1 MYLQKKETILIVD
14 DSKFQR
20 AIIREMLGEHFHLE
34 EATSGEECLMIL
46 EKSSHLID
54 LVLLDLVMPGI
65 DGFEVLRRRQTMDAF
80 KDIPVIVLTSSNSIE
95 FQTEAFELGVDEFII
110 KPVDARIALSRI
122 NNTLVVKR
130 RLQNSLDAQNL
141 WKVKSQ
147 IDEMTSLFNKMTIE
161 NLVSETLTNAP
172 SALHALMVID
182 IDNFK
187 SANDIYGHTVGDHI
201 ICVIAGVIS
210 SQFRNTDFVGRIG
223 GDEFVVLMPDIPA
236 KEVAFEKAESLI
248 QIILK
253 KEGISILD
261 NISISIGLA
270 FSDSEDKTYASFFG
284 KADQALYVSKKSG
297 KGRYSLYGSD
307 VEEPDDTNE
316 VLIWSGSRN
325 VLSMLEYALNYS
337 ASIVSVT
344 SQEEICKHLADDSRS
359 VLAIFADVSDTTDSG
374 KFIWDTVKDANPN
387 HICPVIAICREGS
400 LDQIQTAVSS
410 ELIDDLLFSPLEIS
424 VLKRRIKASIHP
436 DKNNEGRVKK
446 REFFHSSF
454 CL

>member
-1 MYLQKKETILIVD
+1 MNLQKKETLLIVD

-20 AIIREMLGEHFHLE
+20 AIIKEMLGEHFRLE

-95 FQTEAFELGVDEFII
+95 FQ
-110 KPVDARIALSRI
+110 
-122 NNTLVVKR
+122 
-130 RLQNSLDAQNL
+130 
-141 WKVKSQ
+141 
-147 IDEMTSLFNKMTIE
+147 IDKMTSLFNKMTIE

-253 KEGISILD
+253 KEGLSIPD

-297 KGRYSLYGSD
+297 K
-307 VEEPDDTNE
+307 
-316 VLIWSGSRN
+316 
-325 VLSMLEYALNYS
+325 
-337 ASIVSVT
+337 
-344 SQEEICKHLADDSRS
+344 
-359 VLAIFADVSDTTDSG
+359 
-374 KFIWDTVKDANPN
+374 FIWDTVKDANPN
-387 HICPVIAICREGS
+387 HVCPVIAICREGS

-410 ELIDDLLFSPLEIS
+410 EIIDDLLFSPLEVS

-436 DKNNEGRVKK
+436 DKNNEAYA
-446 REFFHSSF
+446 
-454 CL
+454 

>member
-1 MYLQKKETILIVD
+1 MNLQKKETLLIVD

-20 AIIREMLGEHFHLE
+20 AIIKEMLGEHFRLE

-95 FQTEAFELGVDEFII
+95 FQTEAFELGADEFII
-110 KPVDARIALSRI
+110 KPVDARIALSRV
-122 NNTLVVKR
+122 NNTLGVKR
-130 RLQNSLDAQNL
+130 RFQSSLDEQNV

-147 IDEMTSLFNKMTIE
+147 IDEMTSLFNKMTIA

-253 KEGISILD
+253 KEGLSIPD

-284 KADQALYVSKKSG
+284 KALYVSKKSG

-307 VEEPDDTNE
+307 VEETAGTNE
-316 VLIWSGSRN
+316 ILVWSGSRN

-337 ASIVSVT
+337 AAIVSVT
-344 SQEEICKHLADDSRS
+344 SLEEIRSHLADDSHS

-387 HICPVIAICREGS
+387 HVCPVIAICREGS

-410 ELIDDLLFSPLEIS
+410 EIIDDLLFSPLEVS
-424 VLKRRIKASIHP
+424 VLKRRINANIHP
-436 DKNNEGRVKK
+436 DKNNEADA
-446 REFFHSSF
+446 
-454 CL
+454 

>member
-1 MYLQKKETILIVD
+1 MNLQKKETLLIVD

-20 AIIREMLGEHFHLE
+20 AIIKEMLGEHFRLE

-95 FQTEAFELGVDEFII
+95 F
-110 KPVDARIALSRI
+110 
-122 NNTLVVKR
+122 
-130 RLQNSLDAQNL
+130 
-141 WKVKSQ
+141 Q

-253 KEGISILD
+253 KEGLSIPD

-297 KGRYSLYGSD
+297 K
-307 VEEPDDTNE
+307 
-316 VLIWSGSRN
+316 
-325 VLSMLEYALNYS
+325 
-337 ASIVSVT
+337 
-344 SQEEICKHLADDSRS
+344 
-359 VLAIFADVSDTTDSG
+359 
-374 KFIWDTVKDANPN
+374 FIWDTVKDANPN
-387 HICPVIAICREGS
+387 HVCPVIAICREGS

-410 ELIDDLLFSPLEIS
+410 EIIDDLLFSPLEVS

-436 DKNNEGRVKK
+436 DKNNEAYA
-446 REFFHSSF
+446 
-454 CL
+454 

>member
-1 MYLQKKETILIVD
+1 M
-14 DSKFQR
+14 
-20 AIIREMLGEHFHLE
+20 
-34 EATSGEECLMIL
+34 
-46 EKSSHLID
+46 
-54 LVLLDLVMPGI
+54 
-65 DGFEVLRRRQTMDAF
+65 
-80 KDIPVIVLTSSNSIE
+80 
-95 FQTEAFELGVDEFII
+95 
-110 KPVDARIALSRI
+110 DARIALSRV
-122 NNTLVVKR
+122 NNTLGVKS
-130 RLQNSLDAQNL
+130 RLQSSLDEQNV
-141 WKVKSQ
+141 WKIKSQ
-147 IDEMTSLFNKMTIE
+147 IDEMTRLFNKVTIE
-161 NLVSETLTNAP
+161 NLVTETLTNAP

-253 KEGISILD
+253 KEGLSIPD

-307 VEEPDDTNE
+307 VEETVGTNE
-316 VLIWSGSRN
+316 ILVWSGSRN
-325 VLSMLEYALNYS
+325 VLSMLEYALSHS
-337 ASIVSVT
+337 ASIVSV
-344 SQEEICKHLADDSRS
+344 SLQEEICSHLEDDSHS
-359 VLAIFADVSDTTDSG
+359 ILAIFADVSDTTDSG
-374 KFIWDTVKDANPN
+374 KSMWDTVKDANQN
-387 HICPVIAICREGS
+387 HVCPVIAICKEGS

-410 ELIDDLLFSPLEIS
+410 EIIDDLLFSPLEVS
-424 VLKRRIKASIHP
+424 VLKRRIKANIHP
-436 DKNNEGRVKK
+436 DKNNEADA
-446 REFFHSSF
+446 
-454 CL
+454 